1 MTIWGEGMKLNEL
14 IDKIPMEVCA
24 CSDRLKSTDF
34 NGGVCSDLL
43 SYVMANAKEGNIWI
57 TIQTHQNIV
66 AVAKLLGLAAIV
78 VAGGVDPE
86 PATLAKAETEG
97 VVILRT
103 PESAFD
109 FIKDI
114 SSMKEECE

>member
-1 MTIWGEGMKLNEL
+1 MKLNEL
-14 IDKIPMEVCA
+14 IEKIPMEVCA
-24 CSDRLKSTDF
+24 CSDRLKTTEF
-34 NGGVCSDLL
+34 TGGVCSDLL
-43 SYVMANAKEGNIWI
+43 SYVMATAKEGNIWI

-86 PATLAKAETEG
+86 LATLAKAESEG

-103 PESAFD
+103 SESAFD
-109 FIKDI
+109 FIQKV
-114 SSMKEECE
+114 SSIKEECE